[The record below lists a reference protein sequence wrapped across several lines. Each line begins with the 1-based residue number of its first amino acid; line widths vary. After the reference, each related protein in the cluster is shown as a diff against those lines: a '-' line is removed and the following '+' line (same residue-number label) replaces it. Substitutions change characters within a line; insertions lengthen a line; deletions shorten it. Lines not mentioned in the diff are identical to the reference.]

1 MDKMNKSGVLPKLM
15 VQEMVIKKSDRV
27 NLNELDQSLNQ
38 KLKDVTEV
46 FERVFVDSKETEF
59 ICCKTCS
66 KLFAFSAIK
75 NNMLPWVDQQVCFLW
90 GRHLILCDRQI

>member
-46 FERVFVDSKETEF
+46 FERVFVDNKVTEF

-66 KLFAFSAIK
+66 KLFAFSPQWSPRPA
-75 NNMLPWVDQQVCFLW
+75 VT
-90 GRHLILCDRQI
+90 